1 MLTERFYSK
10 LTPMF
15 ETKIA
20 YNIFNQ
26 AIKNYHKFNDVD
38 HPIDNPYEEKSIE
51 WYLYLKAWIDT
62 VQWHLEDLIRDPN
75 IDPVEALALKRRI
88 DKSNQDRTDV
98 VELIDSYFWDQ
109 FHDVKLKDK
118 ASLNT
123 ESPAWAIDR
132 FSILQLK
139 IYHMEIESKRT
150 DVSEEHRKQCYSKL
164 NVLLFQHKDLWKAID
179 QLLEDYQSGAKEMKV
194 YKQMKMYNDPALNPV
209 LYGQK

>member
-1 MLTERFYSK
+1 
-10 LTPMF
+10 MF
-15 ETKIA
+15 DTRLA
-20 YNIFNQ
+20 YDIFNQ
-26 AIKNYHKFNDVD
+26 AIIDYHKFDNVD
-38 HPIDNPYEEKSIE
+38 HPCGNPYEEKTIE
-51 WYLYLKAWIDT
+51 WYLYNKAWIDT

-98 VELIDSYFWDQ
+98 VELIDNYFYEM
-109 FHDVKLKDK
+109 FCDVKPLPK

-123 ESPAWAIDR
+123 ESPAWAFDR
-132 FSILQLK
+132 FCILQLK

-150 DVSEEHRKQCYSKL
+150 DVSEEHRKKCYSKL

-194 YKQMKMYNDPALNPV
+194 YKQMKMYNDPNLNPV
-209 LYGQK
+209 LYGQKQQ